1 MIHMK
6 KQLLF
11 LFAEKFGGEELPR
24 AFFAGGRVNLIGE
37 HTDYNG
43 GHVFPCALT
52 MGTWCLL
59 RLRRDRQL
67 RFFSANFSERG
78 ILYGSLDELAYA
90 KKAGWSNY
98 CAGMLWTMAQRGIFI
113 PLGFDMLVWGNIPNG
128 AGLSSSASLEMAMGE
143 ALRQVYGLEF
153 SFM

>member
-52 MGTWCLL
+52 MGTLCLL
-59 RLRRDRQL
+59 RPRRDRQL

-90 KKAGWSNY
+90 KKSRLEQLLHRYALDYGTAGHIHS
-98 CAGMLWTMAQRGIFI
+98 AG
-113 PLGFDMLVWGNIPNG
+113 V
-128 AGLSSSASLEMAMGE
+128 
-143 ALRQVYGLEF
+143 
-153 SFM
+153 